1 LVKKELHMSLQGKQY
16 FVTGIGTDVGKT
28 IASAVLA
35 EALQATYWK
44 PVQSGATEGTD
55 RETVRQLCSA
65 QVKTLPEEYVFAAP
79 VSPHLAAELEGVEIE
94 LDRLAPPKVE
104 GNLIIEGAGG
114 LMVPITKDFLY
125 ADWIEHHKLP
135 TIVVSRHY
143 LGSINHTLLT
153 LDHLKRLA
161 VPVAGVLFVGA
172 ENKDTESIIVR
183 FTQVP
188 VLGRIDIADR
198 LTPAFIAEQAQRLTL
213 N

>member
-1 LVKKELHMSLQGKQY
+1 MNKQGKHY

-55 RETVRQLCSA
+55 RKTVQQLCST
-65 QVKTLPEEYVFAAP
+65 QVNTLPEEYVFDAP

-94 LDRLAPPKVE
+94 LDRLTPPKIA

-125 ADWIEHHKLP
+125 ADWIEQHKLP

-153 LDHLKRLA
+153 IEQLKRLD
-161 VPVAGVLFVGA
+161 VPIAGILFVGH
-172 ENKDTESIIVR
+172 ENVDTERIITK
-183 FTQVP
+183 FSQVS
-188 VLGRIDIADR
+188 VIGRIDLADE
-198 LTPAFIAEQAQRLTL
+198 LNSEFICQQSKRINL